1 MKIDDLRATFTK
13 LYKSNL
19 SISDLTTME
28 KQLSLEKDTVT
39 LTPLFQCASKLF
51 AVIVEQG
58 DSVPLN
64 NLYNLYVVKMGN
76 PLNTAAFGHSS
87 VTSLLNALP
96 EVFEVSGKANKRLV
110 SIHQFLQGTTLFF
123 SATRSSQSNSH
134 FVYIR
139 FQEKFEHS

>member
-1 MKIDDLRATFTK
+1 MKIDDLRVEFSK
-13 LYKSNL
+13 FYKSNL
-19 SISDLTTME
+19 CISDLTTME
-28 KQLSLEKDTVT
+28 KQLTLEKDAVK

-96 EVFEVSGKANKRLV
+96 EVFEVSGKANKRIV
-110 SIHQFLQGTTLFF
+110 SIHQFLQGM
-123 SATRSSQSNSH
+123 QI
-134 FVYIR
+134 YI
-139 FQEKFEHS
+139 